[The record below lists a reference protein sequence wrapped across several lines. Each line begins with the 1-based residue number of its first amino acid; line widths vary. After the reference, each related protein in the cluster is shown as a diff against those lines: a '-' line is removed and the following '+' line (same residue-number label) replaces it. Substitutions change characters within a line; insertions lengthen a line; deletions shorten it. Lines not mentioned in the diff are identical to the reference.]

1 MPSFVITA
9 VNERGQ
15 RLHQTETAD
24 SEREVRDRMLS
35 QGYLVQSVRAQH
47 SLGGERRRGRVK
59 LDKFLVYNQQF
70 LTLVKAGLPIVRA
83 LELLRTRARDE
94 RLEAMLGRVH
104 ERVKAGDLLS
114 RAWAQE
120 PSVPEIY
127 TTTLMAG
134 ERSGN
139 LEEVLARYLQ
149 YQRLS
154 LGLRRKLTSSLI
166 YPAVMFVLV
175 VVVLVFLVTYV
186 VPQFAAL
193 YSSLN
198 ATLPTI
204 TIVVLHIGLAIQHYA
219 GYIALGLLAAVLT
232 VMYGGRRAGVART
245 LDGLAL
251 QMPLLG
257 ELYWKYQVAMLCR
270 TLSTLMLGGLP
281 VLQGLETA
289 LSALRSPK
297 LREGLQE
304 TMKGVREGEPVS
316 AGLARH
322 KVVPR
327 LAVEMI
333 EVGEGTG
340 AMPQMLASVADFF
353 DEDLA
358 NAMTALLA
366 LIEPIILMV
375 VGMVVALILISL
387 YLPIFSLGARIQQ

>member
-24 SEREVRDRMLS
+24 SEREVRDRLLS

-47 SLGGERRRGRVK
+47 RLGGERRRGRVK

-83 LELLRTRARDE
+83 LELLRSRTRDE
-94 RLEAMLGRVH
+94 RLEAMLGRVYA
-104 ERVKAGDLLS
+104 RVKAGDLLS

-198 ATLPTI
+198 ATLPAI
-204 TIVVLHIGLAIQHYA
+204 TIVVLHIGLALQHYA
-219 GYIALGLLAAVLT
+219 GYIALVLLAAVLT
-232 VMYGGRRAGVART
+232 VMYGGRREGVART
-245 LDGLAL
+245 IDGMAL
-251 QMPLLG
+251 KLPLLG

-297 LREGLQE
+297 LRDGLQE

-366 LIEPIILMV
+366 MIEPIILMV
-375 VGMVVALILISL
+375 VGTVVALILISL

>member
-15 RLHQTETAD
+15 RLQQTETAD

>member
-24 SEREVRDRMLS
+24 SEREVRDRLLS

-47 SLGGERRRGRVK
+47 AFGSERRRGRVK

-104 ERVKAGDLLS
+104 ARVKAGDLLS
-114 RAWAQE
+114 QAWAQE

-154 LGLRRKLTSSLI
+154 LTLRRKLTSSLI

-204 TIVVLHIGLAIQHYA
+204 TVVVLHLGLAIQHYA
-219 GYIALGLLAAVLT
+219 IYIALALVAVVLT
-232 VMYGGRRAGVART
+232 LMYGGRREGMARAI
-245 LDGLAL
+245 DGLAL
-251 QMPLLG
+251 KLPLLG

-289 LSALRSPK
+289 ASALRSPQ
-297 LREGLQE
+297 LRDGLQE
-304 TMKGVREGEPVS
+304 TMKEVREGEPVS

-358 NAMTALLA
+358 NALTALLA

-375 VGMVVALILISL
+375 VGTVVALILISL